1 MLAHV
6 ADIEVALCKE
16 SIRWHDRFRD
26 HAARVLEVHAVPFI
40 RITSANAGK
49 IRAGTFRSPL
59 EGVIVHALGR
69 EAIGAI
75 ALDLI
80 PKGTDH
86 LAVANIAALADI
98 DVAACLFERGVG
110 AHPVHFF
117 DG

>member
-1 MLAHV
+1 M
-6 ADIEVALCKE
+6 
-16 SIRWHDRFRD
+16 
-26 HAARVLEVHAVPFI
+26 PFI

-49 IRAGTFRSPL
+49 IRASTFRSPL
-59 EGVIVHALGR
+59 EGVVVHTLGC

-86 LAVANIAALADI
+86 LAVANIAALANI
-98 DVAACLFERGVG
+98 NVATCLFERGVG
-110 AHPVHFF
+110 AHSVHFF